1 MLLTVDEN
9 TYHDIQGQLW
19 CPLYLTQVHQGPGK
33 EEAETQA
40 GSLTSVH
47 LMPCGRELT
56 IHEKL
61 TGGNGPTTNETIF
74 LFRTLFGNNLPN
86 TLT

>member
-1 MLLTVDEN
+1 
-9 TYHDIQGQLW
+9 
-19 CPLYLTQVHQGPGK
+19 
-33 EEAETQA
+33 
-40 GSLTSVH
+40 
-47 LMPCGRELT
+47 MPCGRELT